1 MEKKFSVECNLRLLV
16 QGGILAAFSVMG
28 PWIIRESWLGI
39 YASRSSAMMND
50 SCFLLLVSAIKLVA
64 MNVVRTVPHYL
75 GAFLMNEAVRIR
87 INGRKRFSL
96 NVVITLS
103 LIVLIYDLIYRVHGI
118 RYDLGIPVL
127 LIIGFVLLLSYM
139 NLFSVS
145 MLNKLVL
152 VGSLLMSIQWLDVIP
167 SLTPYGFGRGEISM
181 DVKVAAQIMEEGNTL
196 LLFACCMCLAFFI
209 AAMIQVQLLNKEHK
223 LRISNEHNRI
233 VEKELY
239 DTQIEAL
246 KMRNA
251 SEVQSLVHDLKSPL
265 TTAHGL
271 ASLAEMMEENALLKE
286 YLQKISSS
294 LTSMDM
300 MISEI
305 LYENRRSEI
314 QTAELM
320 QIVLAQV
327 SILVPKEMLTYENRC
342 PEAVIM
348 GNKICLSRAI
358 INLIN
363 NAYNAVDKETGKIS
377 ITVERRERF
386 IYITVLDNGSGIE
399 KENMACIWDIGYSG
413 RHSTGLGLGFAKQ
426 VVENHGGSVWLES
439 EKGKYTRATICLR
452 EGKDEYGEQEN
463 DSGH

>member
-1 MEKKFSVECNLRLLV
+1 
-16 QGGILAAFSVMG
+16 
-28 PWIIRESWLGI
+28 
-39 YASRSSAMMND
+39 
-50 SCFLLLVSAIKLVA
+50 
-64 MNVVRTVPHYL
+64 
-75 GAFLMNEAVRIR
+75 
-87 INGRKRFSL
+87 
-96 NVVITLS
+96 
-103 LIVLIYDLIYRVHGI
+103 
-118 RYDLGIPVL
+118 
-127 LIIGFVLLLSYM
+127 
-139 NLFSVS
+139 
-145 MLNKLVL
+145 
-152 VGSLLMSIQWLDVIP
+152 
-167 SLTPYGFGRGEISM
+167 
-181 DVKVAAQIMEEGNTL
+181 
-196 LLFACCMCLAFFI
+196 
-209 AAMIQVQLLNKEHK
+209 
-223 LRISNEHNRI
+223 
-233 VEKELY
+233 
-239 DTQIEAL
+239 
-246 KMRNA
+246 MRNA

-348 GNKICLSRAI
+348 GNKIRLSRAI

>member
-167 SLTPYGFGRGEISM
+167 SLTP
-181 DVKVAAQIMEEGNTL
+181 L
-196 LLFACCMCLAFFI
+196 
-209 AAMIQVQLLNKEHK
+209 
-223 LRISNEHNRI
+223 
-233 VEKELY
+233 
-239 DTQIEAL
+239 
-246 KMRNA
+246 
-251 SEVQSLVHDLKSPL
+251 SLIH
-265 TTAHGL
+265 
-271 ASLAEMMEENALLKE
+271 
-286 YLQKISSS
+286 I
-294 LTSMDM
+294 
-300 MISEI
+300 
-305 LYENRRSEI
+305 
-314 QTAELM
+314 
-320 QIVLAQV
+320 
-327 SILVPKEMLTYENRC
+327 
-342 PEAVIM
+342 
-348 GNKICLSRAI
+348 
-358 INLIN
+358 
-363 NAYNAVDKETGKIS
+363 
-377 ITVERRERF
+377 
-386 IYITVLDNGSGIE
+386 
-399 KENMACIWDIGYSG
+399 
-413 RHSTGLGLGFAKQ
+413 
-426 VVENHGGSVWLES
+426 
-439 EKGKYTRATICLR
+439 
-452 EGKDEYGEQEN
+452 
-463 DSGH
+463 